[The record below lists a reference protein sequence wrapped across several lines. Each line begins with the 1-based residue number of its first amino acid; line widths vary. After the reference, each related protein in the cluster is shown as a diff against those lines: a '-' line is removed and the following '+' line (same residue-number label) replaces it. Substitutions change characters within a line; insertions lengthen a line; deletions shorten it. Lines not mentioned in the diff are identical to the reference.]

1 MNIILTVLVTC
12 IVGLSGML
20 WHTNGELKTA
30 RTQLTELRAT
40 AKQLDNQL
48 KTAHQL
54 QETRDKEA
62 KNEIATLTAKLA
74 NVPVR
79 VRVVTAKAPATETT
93 NSTNCATSEAQA
105 DWILPER
112 NSQEL
117 KRLIGEMEEINA
129 AYSSCRE
136 TLYTSNILL
145 SGDPP
150 LNSGSEFDN
159 IAATFEGVTP

>member
-1 MNIILTVLVTC
+1 MNIILTVLITC
-12 IVGLSGML
+12 ILGLSGML

-48 KTAHQL
+48 KIAHQL
-54 QETRDKEA
+54 QETRDNEA

-79 VRVVTAKAPATETT
+79 VRVVTAKAPATETV
-93 NSTNCATSEAQA
+93 NSTNCTASEAQT
-105 DWILPER
+105 DWVLPER

-129 AYSSCRE
+129 AYSSCRD

-150 LNSGSEFDN
+150 LNSESEFDN

>member
-1 MNIILTVLVTC
+1 MNLILTVLITC
-12 IVGLSGML
+12 ILGLSGML

-40 AKQLDNQL
+40 AK
-48 KTAHQL
+48 
-54 QETRDKEA
+54 
-62 KNEIATLTAKLA
+62 LA

-79 VRVVTAKAPATETT
+79 VRVVTAKAPAAETA
-93 NSTNCATSEAQA
+93 NSTNCAASEAQA

-129 AYSSCRE
+129 AYSSCRD